1 MQPLSLLL
9 IHSGVTS
16 APVWQ
21 TAVNLV
27 ILADSSII
35 GPIFRRDILE
45 TLSSTNQ
52 MKAFRAD
59 A

>member
-1 MQPLSLLL
+1 MLS
-9 IHSGVTS
+9 V
-16 APVWQ
+16 V
-21 TAVNLV
+21 V
-27 ILADSSII
+27 IEGWGAGSEVGGEGWVVADSSII
-35 GPIFRRDILE
+35 GPIFSRDILE